1 VRVVVLRQT
10 KGSKDIA
17 LAYAERSPIHI
28 LKGGAMYIFIMMIL
42 DLLEDDQEFRQ
53 AVYSDPVLMSAFI
66 DGNKEAAIPA
76 LFDLYTVYPHLTAKT
91 RVFASERFKNLVELE
106 LGPNK
111 LGEWAACGKGSFHE
125 MAFNAGL
132 RWLVSSNA

>member
-42 DLLEDDQEFRQ
+42 DLLEDDQEFRDT
-53 AVYSDPVLMSAFI
+53 VMSDEIMRSAFVE
-66 DGNKEAAIPA
+66 GNKDAAMAA